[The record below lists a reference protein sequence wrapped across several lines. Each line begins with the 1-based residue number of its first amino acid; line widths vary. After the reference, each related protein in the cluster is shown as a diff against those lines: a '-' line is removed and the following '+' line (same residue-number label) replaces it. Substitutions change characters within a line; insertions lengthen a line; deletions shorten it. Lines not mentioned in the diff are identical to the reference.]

1 MSWHL
6 STGFLGTPRL
16 LPVLTDTGHTDIAY
30 RLLTQRTFPSWG
42 YQIDHGATTM
52 WERWDS
58 LWPDGAF
65 QDPGMNSFNHYAYGS
80 VGEWMYAHIAGI
92 APGRPGYRE
101 VVVRPRP
108 GGGISE
114 ARATL
119 TFVRGPVWQ
128 PVEAPA
134 RTLRTMRRA
143 ARCSAS
149 APARTGSPSELHPA
163 AQASLRPRSPT
174 EALDAGTS
182 LSTPPQAP
190 FPLHADTRP
199 PPCQAGRRPRSRAPV
214 TPASRRSPLTRSGR
228 CISRTAAAAGSREE
242 VRFHGHR
249 APGVRAVAAAPDTVI
264 EPGVTERLLWR
275 VESFEPVR

>member
-1 MSWHL
+1 
-6 STGFLGTPRL
+6 
-16 LPVLTDTGHTDIAY
+16 
-30 RLLTQRTFPSWG
+30 
-42 YQIDHGATTM
+42 M

-58 LWPDGAF
+58 LWPDGIF

-134 RTLRTMRRA
+134 RTLRTHMLAAGEHHRTGVDSPHPPRTGSSTQAQYHCVMRRA

-163 AQASLRPRSPT
+163 ARASLRPRSST

-182 LSTPPQAP
+182 LSAPPQAP

-199 PPCQAGRRPRSRAPV
+199 PPCQAGRRPGAG
-214 TPASRRSPLTRSGR
+214 RR
-228 CISRTAAAAGSREE
+228 
-242 VRFHGHR
+242 
-249 APGVRAVAAAPDTVI
+249 
-264 EPGVTERLLWR
+264 
-275 VESFEPVR
+275 